1 MNLSIPNFS
10 FIFED
15 RVAGSAHPGFGRD
28 MGMAL
33 AELRELGIAAI
44 VSLSESPLESP
55 LLEEFGFDYAHVPV
69 VDFTPPSLDQIIDA
83 IAFMENHVTREQA
96 VLVHCTA
103 GQGRTGTILAA
114 YLVSRGLPPDE
125 AIQKIRQLRPGSVET
140 PDQERAVFDYDRHLK
155 ESAK

>member
-10 FIFED
+10 FVFED
-15 RVAGSAHPGFGRD
+15 KVAGSAHPGFGRD
-28 MGMAL
+28 MAHAL

-44 VSLSESPLESP
+44 VSLSESPLDSP
-55 LLEEFGFDYAHVPV
+55 MLKEFGFDYAHLPV
-69 VDFTPPSLDQIIDA
+69 IDFTPPSLEQIIDA
-83 IAFMENHVTREQA
+83 VAFMEQHVIRDQA

-114 YLVSRGLPPDE
+114 FLVAKGLAPDD
-125 AIQKIRQLRPGSVET
+125 AIRKLRQLRPGSVET
-140 PDQERAVFDYDRHLK
+140 PDQEKAVFDYDRHLK

>member
-10 FIFED
+10 FIYED
-15 RVAGSAHPGFGRD
+15 KVAGSAHPGFGRD
-28 MGMAL
+28 MGLAL

-69 VDFTPPSLDQIIDA
+69 IDFTPPTLEQVIDA
-83 IAFMENHVTREQA
+83 IAFMEDHVAQDQA

-114 YLVSRGLPPDE
+114 FLVSKGLPPDD
-125 AIQKIRQLRPGSVET
+125 AIDKVRQLRPGSVET
-140 PDQERAVFDYDRHLK
+140 PDQEKTVFDYDRHLK
-155 ESAK
+155 ERAK